1 METARIT
8 ELKKELQVK
17 DQKTLLE
24 ICLRLAR
31 FKKDN
36 KELLTYLIFEAD
48 NEERYINGIKEDLE
62 EKMKTVAQPSIY
74 FTKKALRKVL
84 RQLDKFIRY
93 SGNKETEA
101 ELRIFFLEQI
111 KVQQIPIHRSRV
123 LSNVYRSQVKKVQT
137 AISKL
142 HEDLQYDFE
151 EQLQHLQI

>member
-1 METARIT
+1 MKAATILEI
-8 ELKKELQVK
+8 KKEMQHLDRAQ
-17 DQKTLLE
+17 LLTM
-24 ICLRLAR
+24 CLRLAR

-36 KELLTYLIFEAD
+36 KELLTYLLFEST
-48 NEERYINGIKEDLE
+48 NEESYIQGIKNELDE
-62 EKMKTVAQPSIY
+62 QMATVRKPGIY

-101 ELRIFFLEQI
+101 ELRIYFCEKM
-111 KVQQIPIHRSRV
+111 KVHHIPIHRSR
-123 LSNVYRSQVKKVQT
+123 LLANLYEGQLKKIKS

-151 EQLQHLQI
+151 EQLRLL